1 MPQFLQWFLRFSIF
15 NPICWRLIGTAS
27 RRRKDLYLRSGYV
40 AILATVLFF
49 GLLILPTVSRFS
61 LRDLAAG
68 SANIFVLLSVLQ
80 LLLIWLLTP
89 IFMASAITKEANPKT
104 WDILLSTPLSPLQ
117 IVLGNLFGRLFF
129 ITALLIGALPLM
141 VATQFFGGVSIETIL
156 LTQLV
161 AFCLAFTIASA
172 AIAMSV
178 TRTAGRKAAVSFF
191 IITVI
196 YILGTYAIDLFL
208 RLPVSV
214 GASATWTTV
223 LTPLNPFLV
232 LEALFQPAQYVTLES
247 SNLPWPLS
255 WISMNPVI
263 GWCSLTIVI
272 STCTIILSA
281 LQVRKL
287 GQKQIGDNWLKQ
299 LFSAK
304 TSEHTS
310 RTVTGNPIAWRERA
324 TSRQNIGSVLS
335 RWGFVGV
342 CTLGLIILIT
352 LYTTKALS
360 PDTFRTSI
368 LFLVC
373 GELLIVTFSAI
384 SISASA
390 ITKEREDGTLDLLLT
405 TSITPIL
412 YLSGKVR
419 GLVMH
424 LLPMVL
430 VPCITMMSVGALV
443 LIDQNNAIVSDKLIA
458 NSQYSN
464 EISIPLALAVPAILT
479 PFVVIPYIAFCLTL
493 GLLWSMRSKGSVGA
507 IVATLI
513 LIFVVTSGLG
523 ICLVPSSSM
532 GVVGS
537 LFAAL
542 SPINLLFT
550 TLSPATTLPELLS
563 NGVLRANIEFGIST
577 IIAGGVWTLI
587 SIGLLRSMSSSFV
600 VTVRRLAGV
609 N

>member
-49 GLLILPTVSRFS
+49 GLLISPTVSRFS

-141 VATQFFGGVSIETIL
+141 VDTQFFGGVSIETIL

-272 STCTIILSA
+272 STCTIIF
-281 LQVRKL
+281 VR
-287 GQKQIGDNWLKQ
+287 
-299 LFSAK
+299 
-304 TSEHTS
+304 
-310 RTVTGNPIAWRERA
+310 V
-324 TSRQNIGSVLS
+324 
-335 RWGFVGV
+335 
-342 CTLGLIILIT
+342 
-352 LYTTKALS
+352 
-360 PDTFRTSI
+360 
-368 LFLVC
+368 
-373 GELLIVTFSAI
+373 
-384 SISASA
+384 
-390 ITKEREDGTLDLLLT
+390 
-405 TSITPIL
+405 
-412 YLSGKVR
+412 
-419 GLVMH
+419 
-424 LLPMVL
+424 
-430 VPCITMMSVGALV
+430 
-443 LIDQNNAIVSDKLIA
+443 
-458 NSQYSN
+458 
-464 EISIPLALAVPAILT
+464 
-479 PFVVIPYIAFCLTL
+479 
-493 GLLWSMRSKGSVGA
+493 
-507 IVATLI
+507 
-513 LIFVVTSGLG
+513 
-523 ICLVPSSSM
+523 
-532 GVVGS
+532 
-537 LFAAL
+537 
-542 SPINLLFT
+542 
-550 TLSPATTLPELLS
+550 TLS
-563 NGVLRANIEFGIST
+563 IFC
-577 IIAGGVWTLI
+577 
-587 SIGLLRSMSSSFV
+587 
-600 VTVRRLAGV
+600 
-609 N
+609 